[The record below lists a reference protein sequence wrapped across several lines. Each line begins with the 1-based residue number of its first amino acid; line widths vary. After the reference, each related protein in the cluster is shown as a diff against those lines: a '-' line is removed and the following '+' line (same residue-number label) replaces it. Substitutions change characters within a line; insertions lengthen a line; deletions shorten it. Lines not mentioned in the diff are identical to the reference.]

1 MKVKSWLDRKL
12 VLMVVS
18 PVARALLSLI
28 SGYLSATAVPPEM
41 IDQLASALG
50 VAGVVAFNVAW
61 EYLDRRKVEDKA
73 SLTALREA
81 GVYTAPA
88 DDVRDRFDRESG

>member
-1 MKVKSWLDRKL
+1 MKIKSWLDRKL

-50 VAGVVAFNVAW
+50 VAGVVVFNVAW
-61 EYLDRRKVEDKA
+61 EFIDRQRAVNKELDKIIPTPSFVFD
-73 SLTALREA
+73 TA
-81 GVYTAPA
+81 
-88 DDVRDRFDRESG
+88 RDRFERESG

>member
-1 MKVKSWLDRKL
+1 MKVKSWLDRKV

-41 IDQLASALG
+41 IDQLATALG
-50 VAGVVAFNVAW
+50 VAGVVVFNVAW
-61 EYLDRRKVEDKA
+61 EYLDRRKVQT
-73 SLTALREA
+73 TAFNNALFSVGVATAPYDHVREA
-81 GVYTAPA
+81 YE
-88 DDVRDRFDRESG
+88 RESG

>member
-1 MKVKSWLDRKL
+1 MKIKRWLDRKL

-18 PVARALLSLI
+18 PVARALLSLL

-50 VAGVVAFNVAW
+50 VAGVVVFNVAW
-61 EYLDRRKVEDKA
+61 EYIDRQRAVNKAVDAIPVNPVFAYRIDED
-73 SLTALREA
+73 
-81 GVYTAPA
+81 
-88 DDVRDRFDRESG
+88 RDRFDRESV